1 MIYNVSWQINL
12 SLSFYITY
20 TKDGIMKIFC
30 LLSVHPGSDITM
42 QGYLF
47 YFVHA
52 HVPYVNT
59 NVCTGISCYKDDLCK
74 RFQGSDFS
82 W

>member
-20 TKDGIMKIFC
+20 TKDGIMKIFVTC
-30 LLSVHPGSDITM
+30 LSTQAVYITM

-52 HVPYVNT
+52 DVPYVNT